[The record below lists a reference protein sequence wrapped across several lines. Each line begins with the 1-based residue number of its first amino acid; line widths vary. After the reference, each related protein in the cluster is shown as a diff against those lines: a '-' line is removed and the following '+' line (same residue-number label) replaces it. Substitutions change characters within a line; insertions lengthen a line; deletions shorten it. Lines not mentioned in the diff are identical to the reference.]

1 MDPLAEKYYSVSP
14 YAFCSGNPVNFV
26 DWDGMS
32 VWVLDEQS
40 RNNIVNTLT
49 KEEAKYV
56 KFNSDGKLNTRRL
69 NKSDSQS
76 ENMTALKS
84 LANSDVNYNFQT
96 STGYP
101 DTNGEHKDFKNG
113 KENWENGIT
122 LIPGA
127 ESDPSPDGNVYI
139 ITNSFLSA
147 EDQASN
153 AAHEAYG
160 HAYFYELQQQ
170 GHDLNPFHKYRY
182 VNGDEV
188 YDEFTG
194 MTVTAAVQI
203 DKNIQLD
210 EQIKKV
216 EKQARNNYKSRMR

>member
-1 MDPLAEKYYSVSP
+1 
-14 YAFCSGNPVNFV
+14 
-26 DWDGMS
+26 MS

-40 RNNIVNTLT
+40 RNNIINTLT

-84 LANSDVNYNFQT
+84 LANSDISYNFQT

-101 DTNGEHKDFKNG
+101 DANGEHKEFKNG

-122 LIPGA
+122 LIPDA

-139 ITNSFLSA
+139 ITNSSLSA

-170 GHDLNPFHKYRY
+170 GHDVNPFHKHKS
-182 VNGDEV
+182 VNGDEI

-194 MTVTAAVQI
+194 LTVTASVRI
-203 DKNIQLD
+203 DMNVQLD